1 MISDRPARPI
11 PPPIQRER
19 WVCFHCRK
27 MLRPYLAHGPEAD
40 ARRAAHAVPPSCP
53 DCHTPMRRIGRYF
66 KAPRRA
72 DVKQWEKVRL
82 LLAHGIDFNGYQG
95 RPPARLSEVAD
106 FLERRAP
113 RSEGERLLKAI
124 ARKNAARPRRKPR

>member
-11 PPPIQRER
+11 PPPVQRER
-19 WVCFHCRK
+19 WVCFGCRK
-27 MLRPYLAHGPEAD
+27 MFRPYLAHGSAAETR
-40 ARRAAHAVPPSCP
+40 RRAVNGAVPPCP
-53 DCHTPMRRIGRYF
+53 DCNAPMRRIGRYF
-66 KAPRRA
+66 KPPRLA
-72 DVKQWEKVRL
+72 DVRQWEKVRL
-82 LLAHGIDFNGYQG
+82 LLAHGIDFNGHQG

-124 ARKNAARPRRKPR
+124 ARRGAGRGRNR